1 MSKVGSF
8 LARYWKALIAFIAPA
23 APLFVAA
30 VQESSRAG
38 THITQ
43 AELVFAV
50 ATCVVSAA
58 AVYAAPKNKPKPAPT
73 SDEGGAA
80 DVALIFYVLGIV
92 FFVVATLNLLGVGTR
107 GLFG

>member
-1 MSKVGSF
+1 MSKIVAF
-8 LARYWKALIAFIAPA
+8 IAQFWKAIVAFIAPA

-43 AELVFAV
+43 AELVFAI

-58 AVYAAPKNKPKPAPT
+58 AVYAAPKNKPKP
-73 SDEGGAA
+73 
-80 DVALIFYVLGIV
+80 
-92 FFVVATLNLLGVGTR
+92 VATEGS
-107 GLFG
+107 

>member
-58 AVYAAPKNKPKPAPT
+58 AVYAAPKNKPKPEPKP
-73 SDEGGAA
+73 EGGAA
-80 DVALIFYVLGIV
+80 DVAFIFYVLGIV
-92 FFVVATLNLLGVGTR
+92 FFLVATLNLLGVGTR